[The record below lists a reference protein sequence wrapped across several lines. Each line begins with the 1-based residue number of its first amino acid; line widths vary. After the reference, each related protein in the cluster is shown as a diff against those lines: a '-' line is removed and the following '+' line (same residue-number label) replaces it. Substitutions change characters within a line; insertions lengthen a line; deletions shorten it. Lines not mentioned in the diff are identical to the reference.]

1 MKSKYENGYL
11 PKIQYWMEK
20 CSEALNAGNVS
31 EYYFA
36 LNKVK
41 YFQLRQ
47 VEVYGN

>member
-1 MKSKYENGYL
+1 MNTKYANGYL

-31 EYYFA
+31 EYYLA

-41 YFQLRQ
+41 YFQARQ
-47 VEVYGN
+47 VEVYG